1 MPKGTQFT
9 HEDRLKNIPLPT
21 HGGRYAVVSHQF
33 IIDATK
39 AELLKSGYEI
49 KTALYKSNNNG
60 EVAQG
65 VYELTYGNDPDMSLM
80 FAWVNSY
87 DKSLRFRCAIGAIV
101 NESNNMIVAGDMAN
115 YGRKHMGDA
124 KEQVKDHIES
134 QIALAVSYYSALVH
148 DKKNMKNVIVTD
160 EKRYEYFGLL
170 ALKGFLTVNQLTV
183 MKEEIKD
190 SDFTYS
196 DNKHDLWNLYNHA
209 LYSIRTSHPRN
220 WMDQQKDL
228 HKITRKMFLKN
239 AVSYN
244 PNQIT
249 LDQAINEATVVPSIP
264 ADELDLQDLQDV
276 QHELDKG
283 IKDLVDDDWSIDKAK
298 EVEFPQQIEATEEE
312 ANELLHGVDNTGGLE
327 NAADEEADMIKNEEI
342 IDEKEEEDENLDLFV
357 KQFCDEVS
365 SELDESR
372 CKLIPADLYDE
383 DNPEYEDWV
392 YEATGIVTNEE
403 TVVLIHKSV
412 NLTGLDD
419 EVSGIVDSAGNL
431 IELIDP
437 KEEEDVFNAIADVIK
452 PETSEVN
459 ELDDFTTEEQ
469 VEEQPEQLNL
479 DDFLEDEPVNET
491 VAEEDDEKDKSN
503 DELLELPDFDF

>member
-9 HEDRLKNIPLPT
+9 HEDKLKNVSLPT

-39 AELLKSGYEI
+39 AELLKTGYEI
-49 KTALYKSNNNG
+49 KTTLYKSNNNG

-65 VYELTYGNDPDMSLM
+65 VYELTYGDDPDMSLM

-101 NESNNMIVAGDMAN
+101 HESNNMIVAGDMAN

-228 HKITRKMFLKN
+228 HRITRKMFLKN

-249 LDQAINEATVVPSIP
+249 LEQAINQAKVVPSIP

-276 QHELDKG
+276 QDELDQSIEETIG
-283 IKDLVDDDWSIDKAK
+283 EPISETESIVREMLDDDMSSC
-298 EVEFPQQIEATEEE
+298 PEATEEE

-342 IDEKEEEDENLDLFV
+342 VKE
-357 KQFCDEVS
+357 
-365 SELDESR
+365 R
-372 CKLIPADLYDE
+372 
-383 DNPEYEDWV
+383 
-392 YEATGIVTNEE
+392 
-403 TVVLIHKSV
+403 
-412 NLTGLDD
+412 
-419 EVSGIVDSAGNL
+419 
-431 IELIDP
+431 
-437 KEEEDVFNAIADVIK
+437 EEEDVFNAIADVIK

-479 DDFLEDEPVNET
+479 DDLLEDEPVNE
-491 VAEEDDEKDKSN
+491 VVVEEEDKDDKSN